1 MRDALKVVIAVI
13 VIVSLVAAV
22 AIYVGYH
29 RTQQGGGEGDALRT
43 DRSYYMHGESVIFIF
58 RNVWDEAIT
67 YDSELR
73 DTLTIRDSA
82 GKAVVMLPPLQEL
95 IFVTLQPNETL
106 EWQWDQ
112 TFYLY
117 EVEDGT
123 TQWDPRTGTQVPPST
138 YTATVEFEDI
148 RASVSFRILP

>member
-1 MRDALKVVIAVI
+1 MRDALRVVLAVI
-13 VIVSLVAAV
+13 ILISLVAAV

-29 RTQQGGGEGDALRT
+29 RTQEGGGEGDALRT
-43 DRSYYMHGESVIFIF
+43 DRSYYMHDESVIFIF

-82 GKAVVMLPPLQEL
+82 GKAVVMLPPIQTLA
-95 IFVTLQPNETL
+95 FVTLQPNETL
-106 EWQWDQ
+106 AWEWDQ

-117 EVEDGT
+117 DVVDGRT
-123 TQWDPRTGTQVPPST
+123 EWDPRTGTHVPPGT
-138 YTATVEFEDI
+138 YTASVEHGDI
-148 RASVSFRILP
+148 RSSVSFRILP